1 MKPQTKPI
9 RRGIDPPTTR
19 HVALGLP
26 EPSQPHPYLTRIDVY
41 QERVHRLDIN
51 ATGVHIGPEYA
62 KPISR
67 DPKGAIEEQY
77 HFRSNPD
84 FIVKRLMTA
93 LDGLKIIATDQTDER
108 VFIYYFGEKRLE
120 EVKERIE
127 KLKREYK

>member
-9 RRGIDPPTTR
+9 RRGIDPPTTK

-26 EPSQPHPYLTRIDVY
+26 EPRQPHPDLTRIDVY
-41 QERVHRLDIN
+41 IEEILKLKGKI
-51 ATGVHIGPEYA
+51 TGVHIGPEYA

-67 DPKGAIEEQY
+67 DSEGVIKGQY
-77 HFRSNPD
+77 HFKSNPE
-84 FIVKRLMTA
+84 FVCKRLLTA
-93 LDGLKIIATDQTDER
+93 LEGLVMIATDQTDNGA
-108 VFIYYFGEKRLE
+108 FIYYFGEKRLE